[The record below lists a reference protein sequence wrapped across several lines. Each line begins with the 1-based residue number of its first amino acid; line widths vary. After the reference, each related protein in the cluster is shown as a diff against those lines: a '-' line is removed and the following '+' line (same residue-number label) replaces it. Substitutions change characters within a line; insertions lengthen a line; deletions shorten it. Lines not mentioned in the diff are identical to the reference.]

1 MLARLRGTYR
11 EYPATFWTLML
22 GSFIDRLGGA
32 VLFPFFAL
40 YVTQRFHVGMIEVGY
55 LFAIFSI
62 TSIVGGIL
70 GGALTDKLG
79 RRAMLI
85 FGLVASGASSL
96 LMGYV
101 GSLTV
106 FYGLAAFV
114 GLLSNAGGPAQ
125 QAMIADLLPEEKRT
139 QGYAMHRVIFNLA
152 VTIGPALGGLI
163 ASQADSYYLLFVLDA
178 ISSFI
183 TAIIVYVVIPETKPV
198 LHEGQVEETLT
209 QSMGGYRHVL
219 RDGLFMGFLFISI
232 LITIV
237 YVQMNTTLSV
247 YLRDVHNLGPKFYGY
262 ILSLNAGMVVVLQ
275 FWISRRLK
283 GLAPMLAM
291 AIGSLLYA
299 IGFGMY
305 GFGSTFAYF
314 ALCMVVITF
323 GEMVLAP
330 EGSALV
336 ARFAPL
342 HMRGRYMGMFGFT
355 WGIGFAIGPLAAG
368 FIIEKGDPHWV
379 WYASFILGIIGT
391 LGYMVLHAATQKRF
405 AKEATATE
413 QVPA

>member
-32 VLFPFFAL
+32 VLLPFFAL

-125 QAMIADLLPEEKRT
+125 QAMIADLLPEEKRK

-152 VTIGPALGGLI
+152 VTIGPALGGII

-178 ISSFI
+178 VSSFI
-183 TAIIVYVVIPETKPV
+183 TAVIVYIVIPETKPV
-198 LHEGQVEETLT
+198 LEHGQTEETLT
-209 QSMGGYRHVL
+209 QSMVGYRHVL
-219 RDGLFMGFLFISI
+219 RDGLFMSFLFISI

-283 GLAPMLAM
+283 SLAPMLAM
-291 AIGSLLYA
+291 ALGSLLYA

-314 ALCMVVITF
+314 ALCMVVITV

-330 EGSALV
+330 EGTALV
-336 ARFAPL
+336 ARFAPA
-342 HMRGRYMGMFGFT
+342 HMRGRYMGVFGLD
-355 WGIGFAIGPLAAG
+355 WGLGFAIGPLAAG
-368 FIIEKGDPHWV
+368 YLIERVSPQSV
-379 WYASFILGIIGT
+379 WYASFIVGLIAT
-391 LGYMVLHAATQKRF
+391 LGYLVLHAATQKRF
-405 AKEATATE
+405 AKEAAVSQTN
-413 QVPA
+413 V